1 MLVKAFVKDRTH
13 TIHIHSQNVFKHPK
27 DWLKQLKHVETLIPF
42 MLHGKNHGFHRMFP
56 LKSIQIQAT
65 PEVISPTIAASDSA

>member
-27 DWLKQLKHVETLIPF
+27 DWLKQLKHVESLTPF
-42 MLHGKNHGFHRMFP
+42 MLHGKNHGFHHMFP